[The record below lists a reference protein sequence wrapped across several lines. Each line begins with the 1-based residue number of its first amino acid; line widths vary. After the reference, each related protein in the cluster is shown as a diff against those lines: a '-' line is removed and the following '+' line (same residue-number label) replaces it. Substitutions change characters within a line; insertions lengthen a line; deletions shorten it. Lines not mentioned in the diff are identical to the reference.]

1 MANDLSD
8 IVEVVISRETA
19 TIDTAS
25 FNIPMILATFTNFA
39 ERTRTYTSITGL
51 AEDFKSTDTV
61 YKMALATFS
70 QEIKPPSIVV
80 GRRQVDEVAGSV
92 ATVSNSTAYTV
103 TIAGPSSVTPTV
115 FTYTSDVSA
124 TAVEI
129 AAGLKTAY
137 NAAPVTGVTFTDN
150 LDGTF
155 EVAPVTPG
163 SNWSITASNNLTLV
177 NAASTE
183 TYTDA
188 IDAAEAENDQ
198 WYAVTAETRV
208 KADILEIAAAV
219 EARRKIYGAATADAD
234 VLTTATTD
242 VASALSDL
250 NYERTFLVFLKNAA
264 TQYPECVWIGSQ
276 LPEVPGSNDWDLKQ
290 GSGITVDSL
299 TETQKVNLR
308 AKKCNFYT
316 RKAGIEIFQDGNM
329 VSGSPIDEQIF
340 IDWMVARLEES
351 VFFRMVNVKKIPFTR
366 TGATIIE
373 NDIRTVMSQGV
384 ANGGIADDTPYTVV
398 APDPLAIPEVQRAQ
412 RIMGDFV
419 IRFRLAGSVRK
430 VVIRGSAYV

>member
-8 IVEVVISRETA
+8 IVEVVISRETT

-25 FNIPMILATFTNFA
+25 FNIPMILATFTNFP
-39 ERTRTYTSITGL
+39 ERSRTYTSITGVG
-51 AEDFKSTDTV
+51 EDFNSTDVV
-61 YKMALATFS
+61 YKMAQATFS

-80 GRRQVDEVAGSV
+80 GRRQVDEVTGSV

-103 TIAGPSSVTPTV
+103 TVAGPSSVTPTV

-124 TAVEI
+124 TAIEI
-129 AAGLKTAY
+129 ATGLKTAY

-155 EVAPVTPG
+155 EVAPVTPS
-163 SNWSITASNNLTLV
+163 SNWSIIASSNLTLV
-177 NAASTE
+177 NAVPTE

-188 IDAAEAENDQ
+188 IDAVEAENDQ

-208 KADILEIAAAV
+208 KADILEIATAV

-234 VLTTATTD
+234 VLTAATTD

-316 RKAGIEIFQDGNM
+316 RKAGVEIFQDGNM
-329 VSGSPIDEQIF
+329 VSGSPIDLKQ
-340 IDWMVARLEES
+340 VA
-351 VFFRMVNVKKIPFTR
+351 
-366 TGATIIE
+366 
-373 NDIRTVMSQGV
+373 
-384 ANGGIADDTPYTVV
+384 
-398 APDPLAIPEVQRAQ
+398 
-412 RIMGDFV
+412 
-419 IRFRLAGSVRK
+419 
-430 VVIRGSAYV
+430 